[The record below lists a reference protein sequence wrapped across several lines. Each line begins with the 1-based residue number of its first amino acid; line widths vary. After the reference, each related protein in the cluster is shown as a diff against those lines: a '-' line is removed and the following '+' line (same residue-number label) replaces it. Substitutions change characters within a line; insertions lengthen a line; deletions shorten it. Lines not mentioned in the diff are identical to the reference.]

1 MGKSSKLVV
10 YQRGVFCSL
19 FLCYIATDMCLT
31 LSHRPFGL
39 VFESKASECKCPSKV
54 VLLWDFVGSWEW
66 HDTDTGFQQKIEISL
81 QLFHFLEYVWTLHQQ
96 LTTQLLF
103 HITMTWIWLA
113 IVWSYLLSAVSHQA
127 ASAFLSRSLS
137 DDITTAMQQVSI
149 CIIGFVK
156 NIASLRCV

>member
-1 MGKSSKLVV
+1 MSNETVL
-10 YQRGVFCSL
+10 SL
-19 FLCYIATDMCLT
+19 HL
-31 LSHRPFGL
+31 G
-39 VFESKASECKCPSKV
+39 SECKCPSKV

-113 IVWSYLLSAVSHQA
+113 IVWSYFSCQSPGCFSFSQQKPIRWHYNCNA
-127 ASAFLSRSLS
+127 ASIDLHNWLCQKHSL
-137 DDITTAMQQVSI
+137 TAMCLTYDTWWLLKCQATV
-149 CIIGFVK
+149 VL
-156 NIASLRCV
+156 N